1 MSTSWS
7 GPDERRVVTGTGF
20 GRLDEQTETGGVAIR
35 LDLLAG
41 LVTLAVTVLVAAPV
55 GLLWAALAP
64 RVQVVVGADGRPSLV
79 DVYGDGFIADDG
91 YFLGAVLLAG
101 IVGGVLAWVLGRRHG
116 PVVVVA
122 LAVGGLL
129 AAYVAMSVGE
139 TVDLSSLQTQAQAL
153 ARSGSQDILPLT
165 ARLTSIQALVGWP
178 VGSLLAYL
186 GASLVI
192 GERGPDKVSSD

>member
-1 MSTSWS
+1 MVAGSA
-7 GPDERRVVTGTGF
+7 F
-20 GRLDEQTETGGVAIR
+20 GRGDEPAETAGVPIR

-41 LVTLAVTVLVAAPV
+41 LVTLVVTVLVAAPV

-101 IVGGVLAWVLGRRHG
+101 VVGGVLAWLLGRRHG

-122 LAVGGLL
+122 LAAGGLL

-139 TVDLSSLQTQAQAL
+139 TVDLTSLQTQAQAM
-153 ARSGSQDILPLT
+153 ARSGSQDALALT
-165 ARLTSIQALVGWP
+165 ARLTSIEALVGWP
-178 VGSLLAYL
+178 LGSLVAYL

-192 GERGPDKVSSD
+192 GERGPESVSSD